1 MSLLDLFAIDA
12 GHDDRNSGRIYGV
25 VTGLVED
32 IKDPLNLG
40 RVKVIFPWLA
50 EQKEETVHIEDDE
63 ERAHSYWARVA
74 TLMAGPK
81 RGTFIIPEV
90 ADEVLVAFE
99 HGQLD
104 RPVVIG
110 MLWNKED
117 QPPET
122 MDGEGKNDIRS
133 FHTRSGHKIV
143 FDDSEDKPSILIVDQ
158 TKKNKILIDSKE
170 NKMTIEVQGD
180 LTITVGGK
188 LAITAKSGITIESNA
203 DVSVKAQS
211 NMNLEAT
218 SAFAAKGNSKAGL
231 ESSGQTEVKGTAVS
245 INGSGVTEVKGG
257 IVKIN

>member
-1 MSLLDLFAIDA
+1 MGLIDLFSTD
-12 GHDDRNSGRIYGV
+12 SGRDERDSSRIFGV
-25 VTGLVED
+25 VTGIVVD
-32 IKDPLNLG
+32 IRDPANLG

-50 EQKEETVHIEDDE
+50 EKREETVHVEDDE
-63 ERAHSYWARVA
+63 ERAHSYWARMA

-81 RGTFIIPEV
+81 RGTFVIPELK
-90 ADEVLVAFE
+90 DEVLVAFE

-117 QPPET
+117 MPPES
-122 MDGEGKNDIRS
+122 MDADGKNDIRA
-133 FHTRSGHKIV
+133 FHTRSGHKVV
-143 FDDSEDKPSILIVDQ
+143 FDDSKDKPSILIVDN
-158 TKKNKILIDSKE
+158 TKKNSIFIDSKE
-170 NKMTIEVQGD
+170 NKMEIKVEGD

-188 LAITAKSGITIESNA
+188 LTITAKTGITIESSA

-218 SAFAAKGNSKAGL
+218 SAFGAKGNTKASL
-231 ESSGQTEVKGTAVS
+231 ESSAQTEVKGSAVS
-245 INGSGVTEVKGG
+245 VNGSVVTEVKGG